1 MVHRTVNQWYKFCET
16 LVHHKTKIRLRHN
29 EIINSIDESFLDIT
43 TYMNLY
49 NATPKQ
55 LAKMILD
62 EIYDQTGIT
71 ATVGIGTN
79 LFLAK
84 VALDITAKHA
94 KDCIFR

>member
-1 MVHRTVNQWYKFCET
+1 MTLYAIFITIYSIFLKFISSEDIH
-16 LVHHKTKIRLRHN
+16 VY
-29 EIINSIDESFLDIT
+29 SIDESFLDIT
-43 TYMNLY
+43 YMNLY
-49 NATPKQ
+49 NTTPKQ

-84 VALDITAKHA
+84 VALDI
-94 KDCIFR
+94 RSVYVS